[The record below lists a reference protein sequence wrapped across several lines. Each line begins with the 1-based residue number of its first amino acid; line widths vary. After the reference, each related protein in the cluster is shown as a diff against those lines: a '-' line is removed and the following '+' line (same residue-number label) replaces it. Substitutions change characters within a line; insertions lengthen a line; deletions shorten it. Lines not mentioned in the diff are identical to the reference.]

1 MFPPL
6 KKGMCE
12 KIIPKMQRA
21 GWDIGKVLQRYLFTL
36 ATDNEKLQ

>member
-6 KKGMCE
+6 KKGMFD
-12 KIIPKMQRA
+12 KTLPKMQRA

-36 ATDNEKLQ
+36 ATDDEKFQ